1 MVDRPAGH
9 PKNIKQLWWAHGP
22 RQVPTSQVV
31 GPSTQG
37 RPTECGWSA
46 HGCSKGACAPEGPAP
61 SFLDFC
67 PRRPRATAEAQPIPR
82 MLLLY
87 LLCLVVQS
95 GHFQIEQAKA
105 QGQGPDGNH
114 LQQPTS
120 RNMRAASAIFKKG
133 NALRRNQSD
142 FWVLSARI
150 PHSYSLQILAF
161 SSPSDGPVLVSQMS
175 GADLFHGYG
184 SLDFQCR
191 QIYFN
196 ISVLI
201 SQIFPYHEFRQ
212 FEIPVPGA
220 SMAVNTLLIGL
231 SQLLHD
237 DFTSASDS
245 FVDWRPK
252 DLFVGTTCTLQSM
265 GYSMRLQ
272 S

>member
-1 MVDRPAGH
+1 M
-9 PKNIKQLWWAHGP
+9 QLALNSRKRAPYAEILGAPGAYSAQLFLTHIGTLIP
-22 RQVPTSQVV
+22 VR
-31 GPSTQG
+31 
-37 RPTECGWSA
+37 WS
-46 HGCSKGACAPEGPAP
+46 
-61 SFLDFC
+61 SFGF
-67 PRRPRATAEAQPIPR
+67 
-82 MLLLY
+82 
-87 LLCLVVQS
+87 
-95 GHFQIEQAKA
+95 
-105 QGQGPDGNH
+105 
-114 LQQPTS
+114 
-120 RNMRAASAIFKKG
+120 
-133 NALRRNQSD
+133 
-142 FWVLSARI
+142 
-150 PHSYSLQILAF
+150 
-161 SSPSDGPVLVSQMS
+161 PVS

-191 QIYFN
+191 QVYLH
-196 ISVLI
+196 ISVSL
-201 SQIFPYHEFRQ
+201 SQIFSYHEVRQ